1 MIFKNNKDVGFRPAL
16 KIAIIGFVAMVVSI
30 VAFIMSID
38 SIWAIILDLFL
49 VWPFCLLSLAPAI
62 KSVKLANFEAK
73 EGREKPKSTFIC
85 GWIGV
90 LCIVVALL
98 LLIINMVRGC
108 N

>member
-1 MIFKNNKDVGFRPAL
+1 MIFKNNKDVGFRSAL
-16 KIAIIGFVAMVVSI
+16 KIAIISI
-30 VAFIMSID
+30 VALVASVVSFIISIE
-38 SIWAIILDLFL
+38 SNVAIILDLFL

-62 KSVKLANFEAK
+62 KSVKLAKFEAK